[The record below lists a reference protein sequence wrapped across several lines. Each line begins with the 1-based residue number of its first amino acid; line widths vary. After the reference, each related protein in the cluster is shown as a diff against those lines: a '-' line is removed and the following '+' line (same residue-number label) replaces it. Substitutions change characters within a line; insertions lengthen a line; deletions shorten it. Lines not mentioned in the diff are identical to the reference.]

1 MRNDRLKDNEEAF
14 NRYKIRPR
22 VMINVAK
29 IDLETEMFGIKVNM
43 NCSDRIDQ
51 TRLIFQGRRLHLS
64 ALAQQLCMDSHIQ
77 MANWQHRAQQQKRT
91 SVWDYQLLRQK
102 LWKM

>member
-1 MRNDRLKDNEEAF
+1 MRNNRLKDNEAAF

-29 IDLETEMFGIKVNM
+29 IDLETDIFGIKVNT
-43 NCSDRIDQ
+43 NCSNGIDQ